1 MTKRFPWRTAFK
13 IAWRESRAAPAKFLF
28 VVLAVAVGVGS
39 LTGVRSFSRS
49 FRDTLLREARTLMA
63 ADLTVRLFSL
73 PTPEQTRAL
82 DQLEGRGVRR
92 TLVTETVSMVSSP
105 AVEVPVLVSVKAV
118 DPTVYPFYGTVR
130 LEPPGKLSE
139 KLTDD
144 GVAVSEDLL
153 IRLKARVGDPLR
165 LGGQEFRVVGVVVEE
180 PDRMTG
186 SFNVGPRMLISRAGL
201 DRTGLIAIGSRAAQR
216 YLLRLAPGAPPV
228 AEVRSELDKVF
239 GRRAR
244 IVDFRESHPLITRGL
259 DHSTVFL
266 SLVGL
271 IAMIVGAVGVATAM
285 RSHLEQRMDSIAVM
299 KSMGARSSQIL
310 RIYLLQ
316 TTLLGASGSL
326 LGVLLGSLVER
337 VFPLL
342 IARYFPIRPEW
353 RFDPVSALQG
363 LVTGVVVTLLF
374 TIPPLVRIRA
384 VRPTVIF
391 RRDMPE
397 ARAGW
402 RDSLAAVALLVTGIG
417 GITLWLSESP
427 QTAGV
432 FLGGVVV
439 SLAVMSAVAWL
450 LLKSLKS
457 LLRRFGRW
465 LPVPVRYGMANLYRP
480 GNHAGAVLVA
490 LGTGVMF
497 TLSVFLVQRSVLRQ
511 IIESAPP
518 NMPNVFLVN
527 ITEAERAPLVEL
539 LLAQPG
545 VRQPPVV
552 IASAEAR
559 LTAINGVAVPR
570 IEGRGR
576 GRQSV
581 TWAQGLPPN
590 TEVVKGQ
597 WWSASSRPTEPLVSA
612 AEEAAGRL
620 GIELG
625 SNLEFDVANR
635 VVKARVAALHRAETI
650 RPGSG
655 IDFIFSPGTLD
666 GLPLTY
672 YGGLRVEPK
681 AIGRIQKAVYERYP
695 TVTVVNVADV
705 LEIVQGVVDQ
715 VALVTRFVSAFVI
728 LAGAVILASSVA
740 GTRFRRVRET
750 AILKTVGATRRRVAG
765 IFSVEFLIL
774 GGVAGLMGS
783 LLATGFSASA
793 RSRLFREVTFQVDL
807 VPNLLAIALTALV
820 AVAAGWLASA
830 RILSRKPLEVLR
842 GE

>member
-1 MTKRFPWRTAFK
+1 
-13 IAWRESRAAPAKFLF
+13 
-28 VVLAVAVGVGS
+28 
-39 LTGVRSFSRS
+39 
-49 FRDTLLREARTLMA
+49 
-63 ADLTVRLFSL
+63 
-73 PTPEQTRAL
+73 
-82 DQLEGRGVRR
+82 
-92 TLVTETVSMVSSP
+92 
-105 AVEVPVLVSVKAV
+105 
-118 DPTVYPFYGTVR
+118 
-130 LEPPGKLSE
+130 
-139 KLTDD
+139 
-144 GVAVSEDLL
+144 
-153 IRLKARVGDPLR
+153 
-165 LGGQEFRVVGVVVEE
+165 
-180 PDRMTG
+180 
-186 SFNVGPRMLISRAGL
+186 
-201 DRTGLIAIGSRAAQR
+201 
-216 YLLRLAPGAPPV
+216 
-228 AEVRSELDKVF
+228 
-239 GRRAR
+239 
-244 IVDFRESHPLITRGL
+244 
-259 DHSTVFL
+259 
-266 SLVGL
+266 
-271 IAMIVGAVGVATAM
+271 
-285 RSHLEQRMDSIAVM
+285 
-299 KSMGARSSQIL
+299 
-310 RIYLLQ
+310 
-316 TTLLGASGSL
+316 
-326 LGVLLGSLVER
+326 
-337 VFPLL
+337 
-342 IARYFPIRPEW
+342 
-353 RFDPVSALQG
+353 
-363 LVTGVVVTLLF
+363 
-374 TIPPLVRIRA
+374 
-384 VRPTVIF
+384 
-391 RRDMPE
+391 
-397 ARAGW
+397 
-402 RDSLAAVALLVTGIG
+402 
-417 GITLWLSESP
+417 
-427 QTAGV
+427 
-432 FLGGVVV
+432 
-439 SLAVMSAVAWL
+439 
-450 LLKSLKS
+450 
-457 LLRRFGRW
+457 
-465 LPVPVRYGMANLYRP
+465 
-480 GNHAGAVLVA
+480 
-490 LGTGVMF
+490 VMF

-597 WWSASSRPTEPLVSA
+597 WWSASSRPAEPLVSA

-715 VALVTRFVSAFVI
+715 VAMVTRFVSAFVI

-783 LLATGFSASA
+783 LLATGFSAIA
-793 RSRLFREVTFQVDL
+793 LSRLFREVTFQVDL